1 MLQQT
6 QVARVE
12 QYYGRFLRE
21 YPTIHHLANAAPAE
35 VRESWQGL
43 GYYRRAANLHRLAET
58 VVRER
63 RGEVP
68 ETLEELR
75 GLPGIGRYTAGAV
88 SAFAFEQAQ
97 AAVDT
102 NVERVIRR
110 VFLSPR
116 SRPTPNRIWSLAQ
129 SLVPR
134 RGPSAWAYN
143 QAIMELG
150 ALVCTARV
158 ARCEVCPVRRVCR
171 MGARVRR

>member
-6 QVARVE
+6 QVSRVE
-12 QYYGRFLRE
+12 QFYDRFLLQ
-21 YPTIHHLANAAPAE
+21 YPTIHDLARAAPAQ
-35 VRESWQGL
+35 VRESWHGL

-58 VVRER
+58 VVRDR
-63 RGEVP
+63 RGLIP
-68 ETLEELR
+68 ETVEELR

-88 SAFAFEQAQ
+88 SAFAFERAE

-116 SRPTPNRIWSLAQ
+116 SRPSANRIWALAQ

-134 RGPSAWAYN
+134 RGHGAWIYN

-158 ARCEVCPVRRVCR
+158 ARCEVCPLRPVCR
-171 MGARVRR
+171 YGSRTS